1 MEGRYGILQRP
12 WLDFRDFNRR
22 SFRAEVLV
30 ATVFDTI
37 ITQGVRSGQIP
48 ARTQQSRDWFRETA
62 GKMRN
67 INERSLMRGDQARLT
82 STPIPGS
89 MYMFNYD
96 PKWKDELPYYDR
108 FPLVFPFRKVPGG
121 FYGLNLHYLPPPLRA
136 RLMDALY
143 DYANNT
149 RYDESTKIKLNYQLL
164 TSIAKLR
171 FFSPCVKHY
180 LNEHVRSR
188 FMYVYPSEWDIALFL
203 PTERFTK
210 QSKTQ
215 VWNDSKR
222 MLGVRK

>member
-1 MEGRYGILQRP
+1 M
-12 WLDFRDFNRR
+12 
-22 SFRAEVLV
+22 
-30 ATVFDTI
+30 ATIFDTI

-67 INERSLMRGDQARLT
+67 INERSLMKGDQARLT
-82 STPIPGS
+82 NTPIPGS

-108 FPLVFPFRKVPGG
+108 FPLVFPFRRVPGG

-143 DYANNT
+143 DYANNS

-210 QSKTQ
+210 KSKTQ